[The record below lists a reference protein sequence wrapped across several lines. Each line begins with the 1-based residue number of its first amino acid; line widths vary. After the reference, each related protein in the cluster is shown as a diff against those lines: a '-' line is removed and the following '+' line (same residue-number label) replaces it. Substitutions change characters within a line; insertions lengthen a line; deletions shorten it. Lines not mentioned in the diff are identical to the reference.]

1 MNLLDWTFN
10 FFADE
15 RLTQISLMFAFLD
28 LLLAS
33 FFRIAFNGFLRFRVR
48 MITRRG
54 DK

>member
-1 MNLLDWTFN
+1 MSLLDWTFT

-15 RLTQISLMFAFLD
+15 RLTQISLMFALLD

-48 MITRRG
+48 LNSNKG
-54 DK
+54 GL